1 MMKKFTFSAF
11 ALGLCLSGF
20 AQEPVNSAA
29 VAKIR
34 AEGLDKSKA
43 YDIAYQITDVAGP
56 RLSNSPGLK
65 RAQDWAVKYFNDMGL
80 KNVHLEAWGEFG
92 KGWQVDKYY
101 AATTAP
107 LPIVTPP
114 NITHC
119 APIQTS
125 FSITIFPFEVVSLS
139 HFSLNK
145 FCPMKYVVIFL

>member
-65 RAQDWAVKYFNDMGL
+65 RAQDWAVKYFNEMGL
-80 KNVHLEAWGEFG
+80 KNVHLEAWGDFG
-92 KGWQVDKYY
+92 KGWQLKKSYI
-101 AATTAP
+101 AMTAP
-107 LPIVTPP
+107 YYKPIIAYPKTWTQSTKGLVK
-114 NITHC
+114 
-119 APIQTS
+119 AD
-125 FSITIFPFEVVSLS
+125 V
-139 HFSLNK
+139 
-145 FCPMKYVVIFL
+145 VVINIKDSTEFAQSSPLWLQID